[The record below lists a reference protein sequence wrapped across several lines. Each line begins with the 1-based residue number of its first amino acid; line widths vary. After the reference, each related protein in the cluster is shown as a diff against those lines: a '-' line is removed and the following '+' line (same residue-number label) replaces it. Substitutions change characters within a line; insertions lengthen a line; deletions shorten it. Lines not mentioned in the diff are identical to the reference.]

1 MELLLANT
9 GSYPR
14 IAEGKEGQRLR
25 QAYARWERGELSGE
39 AFGRVQDSVTEEVIR
54 EQIEAGLDLV
64 TDGQIRWYDPIS
76 HLAGKMEGVEING
89 LLRFFDT
96 NFYFRQPVIVRQVR
110 RRGPLVVEEFRL
122 AKGFSVRPVKP
133 VLTGPY
139 TLARSSILQ
148 TEVYRDPG
156 ALVLD
161 LARLLGEEIQA
172 LALEGAEVIQID
184 EPLILKHPEDLYL
197 FREAVEVLATAKGS
211 ARLALYTYFG
221 DALPCYE
228 AFQALPVEIL
238 GLDFTYSP
246 TLPKVIRAMGSEKVL
261 GLGVFDGRNTKIE
274 TKETVFPLLEKVLPG
289 VKTPSAYLNPSCGLE
304 YLPCEKALGKLRRM
318 KELRDEFL
326 NGGGR

>member
-25 QAYARWERGELSGE
+25 QAYARWERGELSAE
-39 AFGRVQDSVTEEVIR
+39 EFGRVQDLVTKEVIQ
-54 EQIEAGLDLV
+54 EQIAAGLDLV

-76 HLAGKMEGVEING
+76 HLAGKMEGVEIDG

-96 NFYFRQPVIVRQVR
+96 NFYVRQPVITGKVR
-110 RRGPLVVEEFRL
+110 RRGALVVEEFRL
-122 AKGFSVRPVKP
+122 AKGLSSRPVKP

-148 TEVYRDPG
+148 TEMYHDLR

-161 LARLLGEEIQA
+161 FAAALGEEVGA
-172 LALEGAEVIQID
+172 LAGEGAELIQID
-184 EPLILKHPEDLYL
+184 EPSILKHTGDMDL
-197 FREAVEVLATAKGS
+197 FREALEALAMAKGS

-221 DALPCYE
+221 DSIPCYE

-246 TLPKVIRAMGSEKVL
+246 ALPEVIREIGSEKIL
-261 GLGVFDGRNTKIE
+261 GLGLLNGRNTRLE
-274 TKETVFPLLEKVLPG
+274 TKDALFPILEKILSRLKG
-289 VKTPSAYLNPSCGLE
+289 SMAYLNPSCGLE
-304 YLPCEKALGKLRRM
+304 YLPRERALEKLRRM
-318 KELRDEFL
+318 RELRDEFL
-326 NGGGR
+326 NGGTR